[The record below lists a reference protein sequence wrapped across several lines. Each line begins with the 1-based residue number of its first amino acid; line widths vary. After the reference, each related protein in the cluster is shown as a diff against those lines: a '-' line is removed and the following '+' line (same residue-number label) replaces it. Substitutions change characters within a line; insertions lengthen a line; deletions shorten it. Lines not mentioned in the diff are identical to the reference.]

1 MKTKNLFFPTLREDP
16 SEAEVISHKLMIK
29 SGLIRRVASGV
40 YNWLPLGV
48 KILRKVENIVREE
61 MNSFGGQEV
70 LMPMVQPGELWKE
83 TERWQKYGKELLVFQ
98 SL

>member
-1 MKTKNLFFPTLREDP
+1 MQMLILLKIIIMKAKNLFFPTLREDP

-29 SGLIRRVASGV
+29 SGLIRKVASGV

-61 MNSFGGQEV
+61 MNSFGGQ
-70 LMPMVQPGELWKE
+70 
-83 TERWQKYGKELLVFQ
+83 
-98 SL
+98 